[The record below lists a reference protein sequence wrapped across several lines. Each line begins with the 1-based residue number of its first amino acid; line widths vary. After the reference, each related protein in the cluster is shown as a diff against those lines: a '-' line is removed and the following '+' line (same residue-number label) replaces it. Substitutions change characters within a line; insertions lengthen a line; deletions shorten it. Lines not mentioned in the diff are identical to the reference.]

1 MKTPDDSHPAPASP
15 EPGED
20 FNVRLVHGRI
30 WREWSEPTEK
40 NRHLPWY
47 LHIFYFGM
55 FFWGYV
61 YFVTYA
67 GDYRWD
73 EYEHRLSARAHRDFE
88 ARAAAAAKQAATP
101 APKQP

>member
-1 MKTPDDSHPAPASP
+1 MKTPDESRPALAAADPD
-15 EPGED
+15 ED
-20 FNVRLVHGRI
+20 FNVRQVHGRI

-40 NRHLPWY
+40 KRRLPWY
-47 LHIFYFGM
+47 LQIFYFGM
-55 FFWGYV
+55 FLVGYV

-73 EYEHRLSARAHRDFE
+73 EYEHSLSARAHRDFE
-88 ARAAAAAKQAATP
+88 ARAAAAKQAPTP